1 MSAMAR
7 RLLPLA
13 VLALAAGG
21 CAAMAGPAA
30 YKLVEPPRVSID
42 AAFTVEPQFAWS
54 ATTAGKIE
62 SWTIDGFALNAVR
75 FYKGIYDGEPL
86 LPGGIGT
93 EKRPRFQTSMSV
105 TEIAEMVSDT
115 LFAGRVRA
123 RNLQPV
129 TFAGAPG
136 FRFESIYVT
145 QAGVD
150 RRALVMGGVLRNK
163 LYVIVYDAVALYYY
177 GRYEAHVVKLFESVR
192 AQ

>member
-1 MSAMAR
+1 MSTVAR
-7 RLLPLA
+7 RLGTVA
-13 VLALAAGG
+13 ALALAASG
-21 CAAMAGPAA
+21 CGAMPGPA
-30 YKLVEPPRVSID
+30 YRLVEPPRVSID
-42 AAFTVEPQFAWS
+42 GAFTVEPQLAWS
-54 ATTAGKIE
+54 ASTTGKIE
-62 SWTIDGFALNAVR
+62 SWTIDGFVLDVVR

-86 LPGGIGT
+86 LPGGIAN

-136 FRFESIYVT
+136 FRFESHYVT
-145 QAGVD
+145 QDGVE
-150 RRALVMGGVLRNK
+150 RRALVTGGVLRSK
-163 LYVIVYDAVALYYY
+163 LYVIVYDAVTLHYY
-177 GRYEAHVVKLFESVR
+177 GRYQAHVEKLLESVL